1 VPKTV
6 FLYALLIASIAA
18 GTLYAVRA
26 LVPYVSGDYLIVTP
40 RAEPAP
46 VTPSYTIPQEANP

>member
-1 VPKTV
+1 VPK
-6 FLYALLIASIAA
+6 LLLFYVLFIASAITA
-18 GTLYAVRA
+18 TLYAVRT